1 MKSRSRNIMIA
12 VFTIPAMI
20 AIALVFVYPVIR
32 TILMSFFAI
41 DNVVSKMSEWSF
53 VGVPRSCV

>member
-32 TILMSFFAI
+32 TILMSFSPLI
-41 DNVVSKMSEWSF
+41 TW
-53 VGVPRSCV
+53 

>member
-1 MKSRSRNIMIA
+1 MIA

-32 TILMSFFAI
+32 TILMSFSPLI
-41 DNVVSKMSEWSF
+41 TW
-53 VGVPRSCV
+53 